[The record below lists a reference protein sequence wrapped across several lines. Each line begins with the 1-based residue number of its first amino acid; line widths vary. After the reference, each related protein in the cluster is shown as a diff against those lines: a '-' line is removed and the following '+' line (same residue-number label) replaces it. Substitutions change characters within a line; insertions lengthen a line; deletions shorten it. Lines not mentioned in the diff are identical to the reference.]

1 MKTHSQSWWI
11 GKLAVAEED
20 RFPVSLWEVLVWFCQ
35 LTGGPYS
42 HWVPGGNHGCF
53 LHLITIKPHML
64 LPDWDITEPEQKWT
78 LFPQHLGP
86 IIQDSLTVKGTAGMW
101 MRACWWRTH
110 RPALVQEE
118 EQVHEVDHQEYHI
131 PDHYIQVTPIQSRP
145 RNEETTSWQGHRH
158 KVDLANNMARP
169 WMYSFRRGYPAL
181 LSLTSS
187 SV

>member
-42 HWVPGGNHGCF
+42 HWVPGGNHRCF

-86 IIQDSLTVKGTAGMW
+86 IIQDRDSWDVNEGMLMKNSPACACTGGRTSAWSWPPGIPHSRPLHPGYTYTEPPTQWRDHILTGTQ
-101 MRACWWRTH
+101 T
-110 RPALVQEE
+110 
-118 EQVHEVDHQEYHI
+118 
-131 PDHYIQVTPIQSRP
+131 QSRF
-145 RNEETTSWQGHRH
+145 S
-158 KVDLANNMARP
+158 
-169 WMYSFRRGYPAL
+169 
-181 LSLTSS
+181 
-187 SV
+187 